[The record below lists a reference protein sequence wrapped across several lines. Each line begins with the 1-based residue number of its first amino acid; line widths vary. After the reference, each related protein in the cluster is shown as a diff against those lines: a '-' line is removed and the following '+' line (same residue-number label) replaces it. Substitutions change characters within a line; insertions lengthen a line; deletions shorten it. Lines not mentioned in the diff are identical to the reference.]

1 MRFSS
6 ADVRGV
12 RDPYSAVVDHAYS
25 SMDGALREVGDDLAW
40 RVTDLRQTIPWKGW
54 WVGVEDLH
62 GCAAMFNPDGYNAR
76 AQLRGDV
83 RC

>member
-40 RVTDLRQTIPWKGW
+40 RVTDLR
-54 WVGVEDLH
+54 
-62 GCAAMFNPDGYNAR
+62 
-76 AQLRGDV
+76 
-83 RC
+83 